1 MTVQHDLQRQQ
12 FWLEPEPGLRGE
24 LDYTLAAGLV
34 NFHHTGVHPG
44 LRGQGVAARLVE
56 AGLAWA
62 EAEQRKVRPGCSYV
76 ATYLERHPQWAHL
89 RE

>member
-1 MTVQHDLQRQQ
+1 MNVQHDPQRQQ
-12 FWLEPEPGLRGE
+12 FWLEPQPGLRGE
-24 LDYTLAAGLV
+24 LDYALGPGLV

-62 EAEQRKVRPGCSYV
+62 QAEQRRVQAGCSYV
-76 ATYLERHPQWAHL
+76 ATYLERHPEWAHL
-89 RE
+89 RA